1 MSKLFVRLTVLFV
14 AVYMVVCHIAAVV
27 WQINLWS
34 HTYTFLF
41 EICVCLCI
49 TEHGKYHCKFMRWT
63 AYAITLNDALLS
75 ADEMFDFIPYSLA
88 IVLPFII
95 IAIGLLTTTTLA
107 LRHYYRV
114 RKLKRQWNRLNQSPQ
129 SYKKS
134 EESSQTASNASTT
147 TNATKTT
154 HTA

>member
-14 AVYMVVCHIAAVV
+14 AIYMVVCHIAAVV

-34 HTYTFLF
+34 HTYTVLF

-49 TEHGKYHCKFMRWT
+49 TSQGKYHCKFIRWT
-63 AYAITLNDALLS
+63 AYAITLNDTLLS

-107 LRHYYRV
+107 LRHYIKV
-114 RKLKRQWNRLNQSPQ
+114 RKLKNRGRLI
-129 SYKKS
+129 K
-134 EESSQTASNASTT
+134 QTLPENNTRASIAR
-147 TNATKTT
+147 
-154 HTA
+154 HTDD